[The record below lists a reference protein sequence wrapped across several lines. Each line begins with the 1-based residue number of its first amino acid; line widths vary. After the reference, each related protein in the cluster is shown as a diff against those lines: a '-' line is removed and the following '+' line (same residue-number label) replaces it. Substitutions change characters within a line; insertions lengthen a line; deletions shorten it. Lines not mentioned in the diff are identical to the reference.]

1 MKVNCATKPG
11 RNRIPRIVA
20 SGRKI
25 EPSRH
30 LWHGLLGSATSL
42 CSHAERRNRRE
53 RATGLELNASKRR
66 YPADSRHRL
75 NYNPNRMSSVL
86 ACFLLKS
93 LSAVCLV
100 AVLAV
105 GAEAQKPKPSP
116 SPTPGTEDP
125 QATVKIPIRRVRLPI
140 TVTDKKGQF
149 VPGLTRDDFVIL
161 EDKVPQQI
169 ETSSDDLSLTL
180 PLYIAVL
187 MDTSPSTAGKLKF
200 QQESAMNFI
209 QTVVKPRKDRVL
221 FATFDDQI
229 NLLQDFTDKLD
240 LLDKAVYSVKK
251 MGTQTALYDA
261 IWQFCDEKMR
271 SVPGRRVL
279 LVVSDGED
287 TYSRANIRDAIDIA
301 QRTETTIFAISTK
314 AGFLATVP
322 GVEAGQVK
330 DKKDRDLETLA
341 EETGGVAF
349 FSGDMLTLERSFT
362 KISKELRAQYLV
374 TYKPSNDRYD
384 GSFRKIDVKLAERKG
399 DLKVRTKHG
408 YKAIADSVAP

>member
-1 MKVNCATKPG
+1 M
-11 RNRIPRIVA
+11 
-20 SGRKI
+20 
-25 EPSRH
+25 
-30 LWHGLLGSATSL
+30 
-42 CSHAERRNRRE
+42 
-53 RATGLELNASKRR
+53 
-66 YPADSRHRL
+66 
-75 NYNPNRMSSVL
+75 
-86 ACFLLKS
+86 
-93 LSAVCLV
+93 SAVTLV
-100 AVLAV
+100 VF
-105 GAEAQKPKPSP
+105 GQKTKPSP
-116 SPTPGTEDP
+116 SPTPVPEEQQGS
-125 QATVKIPIRRVRLPI
+125 VVIPIRRVRLPI

-149 VPGLTRDDFVIL
+149 VPGLTKEDFMVL

-169 ETSSDDLSLTL
+169 ETFSDDLSLTL

-271 SVPGRRVL
+271 TVPGRRVL

-322 GVEAGQVK
+322 GVEAGQVA
-330 DKKDRDLETLA
+330 DKKDRDLLSLA
-341 EETGGVAF
+341 EETGGAAF
-349 FSGDMLTLERSFT
+349 FTSDMLSLERSFT
-362 KISKELRAQYLV
+362 RISKELRAQYLV
-374 TYKPSNDRYD
+374 TYNPTNKSYD
-384 GSFRKIDVKLAERKG
+384 GTFRKIDVKLTQGKG
-399 DLKVRTKHG
+399 DLRVRTKRG
-408 YKAIADSVAP
+408 YKAIADSVRP